1 MKKKIKIGI
10 SQINNCFSGAYYLP
24 YVAGLLESYFIKY
37 AKNKKNYEFLE
48 PLFKRISV
56 KDAVKIYSD
65 ADIVGFSLY
74 SWNEQISISI
84 AKKLKALNKNVKII
98 FGGPQVPNNAEKFS
112 RLFHNNN
119 SVSIP
124 RV

>member
-24 YVAGLLESYFIKY
+24 YVAGLLESYFKKY
-37 AKNKKNYEFLE
+37 AKNKKKYEFLE
-48 PLFKRISV
+48 PLFKWISV
-56 KDAVKIYSD
+56 KDAVKVYSD
-65 ADIVGFSLY
+65 VDIVGFSLY

-98 FGGPQVPNNAEKFS
+98 FGGPQVPNNAEKF
-112 RLFHNNN
+112 FKK
-119 SVSIP
+119 P
-124 RV
+124 